1 MIGLL
6 VVLLSVAVLAGTVGF
21 CAANFDRI
29 AVILLRRL
37 GIRLYPTAIGIALL
51 IVNHPE
57 QWSFDRHRMT
67 HPDLGSIW
75 IANDA
80 YGLKVETAMGDW
92 KPNLIERRII
102 REAVDWRIGRY
113 LRDRLNVAVQKNAL
127 R

>member
-1 MIGLL
+1 MILL
-6 VVLLSVAVLAGTVGF
+6 LLVLLSIATLFGTVGF
-21 CAANFDRI
+21 VAANFDRI

-37 GIRLYPTAIGIALL
+37 GIPLYPTAIGIALL